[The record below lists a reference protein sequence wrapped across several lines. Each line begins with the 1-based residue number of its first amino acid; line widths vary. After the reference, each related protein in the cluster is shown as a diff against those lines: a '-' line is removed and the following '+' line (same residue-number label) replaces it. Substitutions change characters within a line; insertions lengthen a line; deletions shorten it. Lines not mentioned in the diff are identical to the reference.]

1 MTQPDNPA
9 AELPQP
15 RVRVLSDS
23 PEFVDVAFDECQKLA
38 ESHYENFS
46 VVTRLVRKELRK
58 HYYSVYAFSR
68 GVDDLGDEFPGNR
81 LAMLDLWEEQ
91 LNLCYD
97 GEPSHIYF
105 SALQA
110 TIREFDIP
118 KGPFVNLIEANRKDQ
133 EAQSYENIDGVL
145 DYCVY
150 SANPVGR
157 ILLYLSGYR
166 EPSVQELS
174 DKTCTALQLANFWQ
188 DVSRDYVIGR
198 IYVPQDELNQ
208 FGVAEAQLASP
219 VASESFRK
227 LLHFQV
233 QRTRQM
239 FQEGY
244 ALVDELDDSLKTTFS
259 LFVRGGLRI
268 LREIEKRDFD
278 VLSKR
283 PTVSKFAKTQILMST
298 LIRSKL
304 GRDLVPVSEFKSKSK
319 RIS

>member
-15 RVRVLSDS
+15 IVRVLSDS

-133 EAQSYENIDGVL
+133 EAQSYENIDGVF

-198 IYVPQDELNQ
+198 VYVPQDELNQ

-219 VASESFRK
+219 VASESFR
-227 LLHFQV
+227 
-233 QRTRQM
+233 
-239 FQEGY
+239 
-244 ALVDELDDSLKTTFS
+244 
-259 LFVRGGLRI
+259 
-268 LREIEKRDFD
+268 
-278 VLSKR
+278 
-283 PTVSKFAKTQILMST
+283 
-298 LIRSKL
+298 
-304 GRDLVPVSEFKSKSK
+304 
-319 RIS
+319 

>member
-1 MTQPDNPA
+1 
-9 AELPQP
+9 
-15 RVRVLSDS
+15 
-23 PEFVDVAFDECQKLA
+23 
-38 ESHYENFS
+38 
-46 VVTRLVRKELRK
+46 
-58 HYYSVYAFSR
+58 
-68 GVDDLGDEFPGNR
+68 
-81 LAMLDLWEEQ
+81 
-91 LNLCYD
+91 
-97 GEPSHIYF
+97 
-105 SALQA
+105 
-110 TIREFDIP
+110 
-118 KGPFVNLIEANRKDQ
+118 
-133 EAQSYENIDGVL
+133 
-145 DYCVY
+145 
-150 SANPVGR
+150 
-157 ILLYLSGYR
+157 
-166 EPSVQELS
+166 
-174 DKTCTALQLANFWQ
+174 
-188 DVSRDYVIGR
+188 
-198 IYVPQDELNQ
+198 
-208 FGVAEAQLASP
+208 
-219 VASESFRK
+219 

>member
-1 MTQPDNPA
+1 MTQPDKPA

-15 RVRVLSDS
+15 IVRVLSDS

-133 EAQSYENIDGVL
+133 EAQSYENIDGVF

-283 PTVSKFAKTQILMST
+283 PTVSKFAKVQILMST

>member
-1 MTQPDNPA
+1 MTQPDKPA

-15 RVRVLSDS
+15 IVRVLSDS

>member
-1 MTQPDNPA
+1 MTQPDKPA

-15 RVRVLSDS
+15 IVRVLSDS

-198 IYVPQDELNQ
+198 VYVPQDELNQ

-244 ALVDELDDSLKTTFS
+244 ALVDELDDSLKITFS
-259 LFVRGGLRI
+259 LFVRGGLRT